1 MIIGITGTFG
11 AGKGTVVDFLKQTGF
26 KHYSVRD
33 FLTDEI
39 KKRGLPVNRDSMVI
53 VANQL
58 REINS
63 PSYIVEKLYEQ
74 AKQEEGNVIIESIRT
89 PGEAYKIKEMGGY
102 LIAVD
107 ADSKTRY
114 SRIIIRQTET
124 DNISYEEFINN
135 EKREMF
141 STDPNKQNLSEC
153 IEMADYV
160 IYNNKTFEELNK
172 KIREVYQDILNKMDE
187 KRFQPPKEI
196 EMRKEAEKIKAIKE
210 DIRPLWDEY
219 FMKITSVVAERST
232 CLRHNVGAIIVKN
245 KRILTT
251 GYNGAVRGQEDC
263 LKLGCRKD
271 ELNIES
277 GFGSE
282 ECRAVH
288 AEQNAIIQAALHGIN
303 TDSATLYCTTIPCRM
318 CAKEIVNAGIKEVV
332 TYSDYAGAKGSI
344 EFLEQCGVKFKKIQR
359 PKDEIKF
366 KD

>member
-1 MIIGITGTFG
+1 MIIGITGTLG
-11 AGKGTVVDFLKQTGF
+11 AGKGTIVDFLKHTGF
-26 KHYSVRD
+26 KHYSVRE

-39 KKRGLPVNRDSMVI
+39 KKRGLSVNRDNMVI

-63 PSYIVEKLYEQ
+63 PSYIIEALYEQ
-74 AKQEEGNVIIESIRT
+74 AKEQGGNVVIESIRT
-89 PGEAYKIKEMGGY
+89 PGEAHKIKELGGY

-114 SRIIIRQTET
+114 SRILIRQTET
-124 DNISYEEFINN
+124 DNVSYEKFMEN

-153 IEMADYV
+153 IDMADYI

-172 KIREVYQDILNKMDE
+172 KIRETYQDILNQINE
-187 KRFQPPKEI
+187 KRFQPLEKI
-196 EMRKEAEKIKAIKE
+196 EKKAETIKAITE
-210 DIRPLWDEY
+210 TIRPLWEEY

-245 KRILTT
+245 KRIIAT
-251 GYNGAVRGQEDC
+251 GYNGAVKGQEDC
-263 LKLGCRKD
+263 LNLGCRKN
-271 ELNIES
+271 ELNLES

-303 TDSATLYCTTIPCRM
+303 TEGATLYCTTIPCRM
-318 CAKEIVNAGIKEVV
+318 CAKEIVNAGIKEVI

-344 EFLEQCGVKFKKIQR
+344 EFLEKCGVKFKKIQR